1 MPSFLSTL
9 TRDLGAHSILGLAA
23 QAATVRG
30 IATVLLRTEQAIG
43 AKFPP
48 IASVIKQFN
57 HLLTGADIAWQ
68 APIGPGL
75 TLFHPTGVVIGPF
88 VTIGDDVQIQQG
100 VTLGGP
106 GFDIAKGE
114 YAPSPV
120 LGDRVRLGA
129 GAKITGPLALGDGVT
144 VGTNSVV
151 TKDVPS
157 HTTVVGVPARPV
169 GSRTTDDDDALGAA
183 ER

>member
-1 MPSFLSTL
+1 MSSFLSTL
-9 TRDLGAHSILGLAA
+9 TRDLGARSLPGVLA
-23 QAATVRG
+23 QVATVRG
-30 IATVLLRTEQAIG
+30 VATLLLRIEQAVG
-43 AKFPP
+43 AKLPP
-48 IASVIKQFN
+48 VASVNKQFN

-68 APIGPGL
+68 ASIGPGL

-88 VTIGDDVQIQQG
+88 VTIGDDAQIQQG

-120 LGDRVRLGA
+120 LGNRVRLGA
-129 GAKITGPLALGDGVT
+129 GAKITGPLTLGDDVT

-151 TKDVPS
+151 TKNVAD

-169 GSRTTDDDDALGAA
+169 ESRKPEDDDAPGKAGH
-183 ER
+183 